1 MAIKKKEQQPKNKL
15 VEILKTEYKGE
26 SLILGILATITAAI
40 AVMIIGNVQG
50 LHIPAD
56 FPVLGGSPN
65 DMIFAWTVLII
76 ALLGL
81 ALVIYPFFLPAFPEF
96 RKISW
101 AGFRDFADNAVRVI
115 IFVLV
120 FTLFVAA
127 VDAITLRILELIE
140 VVL

>member
-1 MAIKKKEQQPKNKL
+1 MAIKQKVQQPKNKL
-15 VEILKTEYKGE
+15 VEILTTEYKGE

-65 DMIFAWTVLII
+65 DMIFAWTVLVI

-81 ALVIYPFFLPAFPEF
+81 ALVIYPFFLPAFPEL
-96 RKISW
+96 RKVSW
-101 AGFRDFADNAVRVI
+101 AGFREFVDNSVRVI
-115 IFVLV
+115 IFVLT

-127 VDAITLRILELIE
+127 IDGITLRIIE
-140 VVL
+140 VLS

>member
-15 VEILKTEYKGE
+15 VEILTTEYKGE

-81 ALVIYPFFLPAFPEF
+81 ALVIYPFFLPAFPEL
-96 RKISW
+96 RKVSW
-101 AGFRDFADNAVRVI
+101 AGFRDFMDNAIRVI
-115 IFVLV
+115 IFVLT

-127 VDAITLRILELIE
+127 IDGITLRIIE
-140 VVL
+140 VLS

>member
-1 MAIKKKEQQPKNKL
+1 MAIKQKVQQPKNKL
-15 VEILKTEYKGE
+15 VEILTTEYKGE

-50 LHIPAD
+50 MHIPAD

-65 DMIFAWTVLII
+65 DMIFAWSVLII

-81 ALVIYPFFLPAFPEF
+81 SLVIYPFFLPAFPEL

-101 AGFRDFADNAVRVI
+101 AGFREFADNAVRVI
-115 IFVLV
+115 LFVVV
-120 FTLFVAA
+120 FTLFVTA
-127 VDAITLRILELIE
+127 VDLITTRIINIIE
-140 VVL
+140 VLS